1 MKQAFFISF
10 LLLASFFSSAQV
22 VFKTIVPQEAV
33 ATGESF
39 RVQYVVEGAEKVL
52 AVSAPSFKGFRLVN
66 EPEVYDGHTSYQT
79 NAKTLHNTTYTLEAI
94 KPGRYIIPGAVVTI
108 NGKTWRSNDATVTVI
123 SKEEAALQQQQN
135 GQVEENAA
143 YLAPGEDA
151 YRKINQNLFVKVVVN
166 KRSCYTG
173 EPVVATFKLY
183 SRLQSK
189 SDIVKNPGFYGFTV
203 QDMVSLSDKVMT
215 VEQLNGKLF
224 DVHTIRQVQL
234 YPLQAG
240 QFTIDPM
247 EIRNSVEFSR
257 SAVNRKT
264 EQQVTEGVSGN
275 YDRITGQGAATFETN
290 ISTEPVTIH
299 VKPSPVPAK
308 PVDFNGATGKFS
320 ISASV
325 EKDEL
330 AKNEEGY
337 LVITI
342 KGKGNFP
349 QLSAPVIEWPAGIE
363 GFEPAISES
372 TDKST
377 VPLEGTK
384 TFRYS
389 FVSSKPGN
397 YTLPAIKFS
406 FFDPDTNRYKTI
418 AATPAS
424 LLIGTEDKT
433 KAIPITEEKESIA
446 AVNKRAS
453 LVAAGIVIGFLL
465 IVLIYWVIQKKPK
478 KIITEEKPIVVYPS
492 VDEVLQP
499 AYLLIPAA
507 DKDFYAVVQQAIW
520 QYISPRLSL
529 SGSEMNKQVLSQRMA
544 EKNYSPVALLQVLE
558 HCEAGMFTNAVLEK
572 NKEALLE
579 KVKTVLGEIR
589 D

>member
-1 MKQAFFISF
+1 MKQAFVISI

-22 VFKTIVPQEAV
+22 TFKTIVPQEAV
-33 ATGESF
+33 TTGESF
-39 RVQYVVEGAEKVL
+39 RVQYVVEGAEKVP
-52 AVSAPSFKGFRLVN
+52 AVSVPSFKGFELVKG
-66 EPEVYDGHTSYQT
+66 PELYDGHTSYQT
-79 NAKTLHNTTYTLEAI
+79 NAKPLHNTIYTLEAI
-94 KPGRYIIPGAVVTI
+94 KPGRYIIPGAIATI
-108 NGKTWRSNDATVTVI
+108 NGKAWRSNDATVTVI
-123 SKEEAALQQQQN
+123 SKEEAAAQQQQN
-135 GQVEENAA
+135 GQAEENAA

-151 YRKINQNLFVKVVVN
+151 YKKINQNLFVKVLVN

-203 QDMVSLSDKVMT
+203 QDMISLSDKVMT

-264 EQQVTEGVSGN
+264 EQEVTEGIFDN
-275 YDRITGQGAATFETN
+275 NDRVTEPGATAYETT

-325 EKDEL
+325 EKNEL

-363 GFEPAISES
+363 GFEPAVSES

-397 YTLPAIKFS
+397 YTLPAVKLS

-418 AATPAS
+418 AAAPAS
-424 LLIGTEDKT
+424 LLISTEDRAKT
-433 KAIPITEEKESIA
+433 IPVAEEKESIA

-453 LVAAGIVIGFLL
+453 LVAAGIVVTFLL
-465 IVLIYWVIQKKPK
+465 IVLVYWLIQKKPK
-478 KIITEEKPIVVYPS
+478 KIITEEKPAVVYPS

-499 AYLLIPAA
+499 AYLLILAA

-520 QYISPRLSL
+520 KYISPRLSL
-529 SGSEMNKQVLSQRMA
+529 SGSEMNKQALSQRMA

-558 HCEAGMFTNAVLEK
+558 HCEAGMFTNASLEE

>member
-1 MKQAFFISF
+1 MKQAFVISF
-10 LLLASFFSSAQV
+10 LLPVSFFSSAQV
-22 VFKTIVPQEAV
+22 TFKTIVPQEAV
-33 ATGESF
+33 TTGESF
-39 RVQYVVEGAEKVL
+39 RVQYVVEGAEKAP
-52 AVSAPSFKGFRLVN
+52 AVSAPSFKGFGLVN
-66 EPEVYDGHTSYQT
+66 GPEVYDGHTSYQT
-79 NAKTLHNTTYTLEAI
+79 NARPLHNTTYTLKAI
-94 KPGRYIIPGAVVTI
+94 KPGRYIIPGAVVAI

-123 SKEEAALQQQQN
+123 STEEAASQQQQN
-135 GQVEENAA
+135 GQAEENAA

-151 YRKINQNLFVKVVVN
+151 YRKINQNLFVKVLVN

-203 QDMVSLSDKVMT
+203 QDMISLSDKVMT

-247 EIRNSVEFSR
+247 EIRNAVEFSR

-275 YDRITGQGAATFETN
+275 DDRVNGAGTVTFETN
-290 ISTEPVTIH
+290 INTEPVTIH

-308 PVDFNGATGKFS
+308 PVDFNGATGQFS

-325 EKDEL
+325 EKNEL

-363 GFEPAISES
+363 GFEPSVSES
-372 TDKST
+372 TDRST

-384 TFRYS
+384 IFRYS

-424 LLIGTEDKT
+424 LLISTEDKT
-433 KAIPITEEKESIA
+433 KAIPVAEEKESIT

-453 LVAAGIVIGFLL
+453 LVAAGIVVAFLL

-478 KIITEEKPIVVYPS
+478 KIVTEEKPVVVYPS
-492 VDEVLQP
+492 VDKVLQP

-520 QYISPRLSL
+520 KYISPRLSL
-529 SGSEMNKQVLSQRMA
+529 SGSEMNKQALSQRMA
-544 EKNYSPVALLQVLE
+544 EKNYSPVVLLQVLE
-558 HCEAGMFTNAVLEK
+558 HCEAGMFTNAALEE

-579 KVKTVLGEIR
+579 KVKTALGEIR

>member
-1 MKQAFFISF
+1 MKQAFVISI
-10 LLLASFFSSAQV
+10 LLLASFFSSAQIT
-22 VFKTIVPQEAV
+22 FKTIVPQEAV
-33 ATGESF
+33 TTGESF
-39 RVQYVVEGAEKVL
+39 RVQYVVEGAEKVP
-52 AVSAPSFKGFRLVN
+52 AVSVPSFKGFELVKG
-66 EPEVYDGHTSYQT
+66 PELYDGHTSYQT
-79 NAKTLHNTTYTLEAI
+79 NAKPLHNTIYTLEAI
-94 KPGRYIIPGAVVTI
+94 KPGRYIIPGAIATI
-108 NGKTWRSNDATVTVI
+108 NGKAWRSNDATVTVI
-123 SKEEAALQQQQN
+123 SKEEAAAQQQQN
-135 GQVEENAA
+135 GQAEENAA

-151 YRKINQNLFVKVVVN
+151 YKKINQNLFVKVLVN

-203 QDMVSLSDKVMT
+203 QDMISLSDKVMT

-240 QFTIDPM
+240 QFIIDPM

-264 EQQVTEGVSGN
+264 EQEVTEGILDN
-275 YDRITGQGAATFETN
+275 NDRVAELSATAYETT

-320 ISASV
+320 ISASI
-325 EKDEL
+325 EKNEL

-363 GFEPAISES
+363 GFEPTVSES

-397 YTLPAIKFS
+397 YTLPAVKLS

-418 AATPAS
+418 AAAPAS
-424 LLIGTEDKT
+424 LLISTEDRAKT
-433 KAIPITEEKESIA
+433 IPVAEEKESIA

-453 LVAAGIVIGFLL
+453 LVAAGIVVAFLL
-465 IVLIYWVIQKKPK
+465 IVLIYWLIQKKPK
-478 KIITEEKPIVVYPS
+478 KIITEEEPAVVYPS

-507 DKDFYAVVQQAIW
+507 DKDFYVVVQQAIW
-520 QYISPRLSL
+520 KYISPRLSL
-529 SGSEMNKQVLSQRMA
+529 SGSEMNKQALSQRMA
-544 EKNYSPVALLQVLE
+544 QKNYSPVALLQVLE
-558 HCEAGMFTNAVLEK
+558 HCEAGMFTNASLEE

-579 KVKTVLGEIR
+579 KAKTALGEIR

>member
-1 MKQAFFISF
+1 MKQVFFISF

-22 VFKTIVPQEAV
+22 TFKTIVPQEAV

-39 RVQYVVEGAEKVL
+39 RVQYVVEGAGKVL

-66 EPEVYDGHTSYQT
+66 GPEVYDGHSSYQT
-79 NAKTLHNTTYTLEAI
+79 NARPLHNTTYILEAI

-108 NGKTWRSNDATVTVI
+108 NGKTWRSNDATVMVI

-135 GQVEENAA
+135 GQAEENAA
-143 YLAPGEDA
+143 YLVPGEDA
-151 YRKINQNLFVKVVVN
+151 YRKINQNLFVKVLVN

-264 EQQVTEGVSGN
+264 EQQVTEGVYSNDDPVAG
-275 YDRITGQGAATFETN
+275 TGAATFETN

-325 EKDEL
+325 EKNRL

-363 GFEPAISES
+363 GFEPAVTES
-372 TDKST
+372 TDKHT

-384 TFRYS
+384 TFRYT

-424 LLIGTEDKT
+424 LLISTEDRT
-433 KAIPITEEKESIA
+433 KAIPVAEEKESIA

-453 LVAAGIVIGFLL
+453 LVAAGIVVAFLL
-465 IVLIYWVIQKKPK
+465 VVLIYWFIQKKPT

-499 AYLLIPAA
+499 AYLLVPAA

-520 QYISPRLSL
+520 KYISPRLNL
-529 SGSEMNKQVLSQRMA
+529 RGSEMNKQVLSQRIA

-558 HCEAGMFTNAVLEK
+558 HCEAGMFTNAALEE

-579 KVKTVLGEIR
+579 KVKTVLGEIK

>member
-1 MKQAFFISF
+1 MKQVLFISF
-10 LLLASFFSSAQV
+10 LLLASVYSSAQV

-33 ATGESF
+33 VAGESF
-39 RVQYVVEGAEKVL
+39 RVQYVVEGAEKIL
-52 AVSAPSFKGFRLVN
+52 AVSAPSFKGFRQVN
-66 EPEVYDGHTSYQT
+66 APEIYDGHTSYQT
-79 NAKTLHNTTYTLEAI
+79 NAKPLHNTTYTLEAI
-94 KPGRYIIPGAVVTI
+94 QPGRYVIPGAVVTI
-108 NGKTWRSNDATVTVI
+108 NGKTWRSNDAIVTVI
-123 SKEEAALQQQQN
+123 SKEEAAYQQQQN
-135 GQVEENAA
+135 GLAEENAA

-151 YRKINQNLFVKVVVN
+151 YRKISQNLFVKVMVN

-203 QDMVSLSDKVMT
+203 QDMISLSDKVIT

-240 QFTIDPM
+240 RFTIDPM

-257 SAVNRKT
+257 SAINRKT
-264 EQQVTEGVSGN
+264 EQQVTEGMSGNDDRVSGPA
-275 YDRITGQGAATFETN
+275 AATFETN
-290 ISTEPVTIH
+290 ISTEPVTIQ
-299 VKPSPVPAK
+299 VKPSPVPAR

-325 EKDEL
+325 EKVKL

-349 QLSAPVIEWPAGIE
+349 QLSAPVVEWPAGIE
-363 GFEPAISES
+363 GFEPAVSES

-418 AATPAS
+418 AARPAS
-424 LLIGTEDKT
+424 LLIGSEEKAKT
-433 KAIPITEEKESIA
+433 IPVAEKKESIA
-446 AVNKRAS
+446 AINQRVS
-453 LVAAGIVIGFLL
+453 LVAAGIVVAFLL
-465 IVLIYWVIQKKPK
+465 FILIYWVIQKKPQ
-478 KIITEEKPIVVYPS
+478 KIVLEEKPGVVYPT

-507 DKDFYAVVQQAIW
+507 DKDFYAAVQQAIW
-520 QYISPRLSL
+520 KYISPRLHL
-529 SGSEMNKQVLSQRMA
+529 RGSEMNKKALSQRMV
-544 EKNYSPVALLQVLE
+544 EKSYTPAVLLQLLE
-558 HCEAGMFTNAVLEK
+558 HCEAGMFTNAALDE
-572 NKEALLE
+572 NKEVLLE

>member
-1 MKQAFFISF
+1 MPQA
-10 LLLASFFSSAQV
+10 
-22 VFKTIVPQEAV
+22 AV
-33 ATGESF
+33 TTGESF
-39 RVQYVVEGAEKVL
+39 RVQYVVEGAEKAP
-52 AVSAPSFKGFRLVN
+52 AVSAPSFKGFGLVN
-66 EPEVYDGHTSYQT
+66 GPEVYDGHTSYQT
-79 NAKTLHNTTYTLEAI
+79 NAKPLHNTTYTLKAI

-123 SKEEAALQQQQN
+123 STEEAASQQQQN
-135 GQVEENAA
+135 GQAEENAA

-151 YRKINQNLFVKVVVN
+151 YRKINQNLFVKVLVN

-203 QDMVSLSDKVMT
+203 QDMISLSDKVMT

-257 SAVNRKT
+257 SAINRKT
-264 EQQVTEGVSGN
+264 EQQVTEGVFDN
-275 YDRITGQGAATFETN
+275 DDRMTGSGAATFETN
-290 ISTEPVTIH
+290 ISTEPITIQ

-308 PVDFNGATGKFS
+308 PADFNGATGKFS
-320 ISASV
+320 ISATV

-363 GFEPAISES
+363 GFEPAVSES
-372 TDKST
+372 TDKGT

-397 YTLPAIKFS
+397 YTLPAIKLS
-406 FFDPDTNRYKTI
+406 F
-418 AATPAS
+418 
-424 LLIGTEDKT
+424 LI
-433 KAIPITEEKESIA
+433 
-446 AVNKRAS
+446 
-453 LVAAGIVIGFLL
+453 
-465 IVLIYWVIQKKPK
+465 
-478 KIITEEKPIVVYPS
+478 
-492 VDEVLQP
+492 
-499 AYLLIPAA
+499 LIPTGTR
-507 DKDFYAVVQQAIW
+507 Q
-520 QYISPRLSL
+520 
-529 SGSEMNKQVLSQRMA
+529 
-544 EKNYSPVALLQVLE
+544 
-558 HCEAGMFTNAVLEK
+558 
-572 NKEALLE
+572 
-579 KVKTVLGEIR
+579 
-589 D
+589 

>member
-1 MKQAFFISF
+1 MKQAFVISI

-22 VFKTIVPQEAV
+22 TFKTIVPQEAV
-33 ATGESF
+33 TTGESF
-39 RVQYVVEGAEKVL
+39 RVQYVVEGAEKVP
-52 AVSAPSFKGFRLVN
+52 AVSAPSFKGFGLVN
-66 EPEVYDGHTSYQT
+66 GPEVYDGHTSYQT
-79 NAKTLHNTTYTLEAI
+79 NAKPLHNTTYTLKAI

-108 NGKTWRSNDATVTVI
+108 NGKILRSNDVTVTVI
-123 SKEEAALQQQQN
+123 STEEAASQQQQN
-135 GQVEENAA
+135 GQAEENAA

-151 YRKINQNLFVKVVVN
+151 YRKINQNLFVKVLVN

-203 QDMVSLSDKVMT
+203 QDMISLSDKVMT

-240 QFTIDPM
+240 RFTIDPM

-257 SAVNRKT
+257 SAINRKT
-264 EQQVTEGVSGN
+264 EQQVTEGVFDN
-275 YDRITGQGAATFETN
+275 DDRMTGPGTATFETN
-290 ISTEPVTIH
+290 ISTEPITIQ
-299 VKPSPVPAK
+299 VKPSPVPSK
-308 PVDFNGATGKFS
+308 PADFNGATGKFS
-320 ISASV
+320 ISATV

-372 TDKST
+372 TNKST

-397 YTLPAIKFS
+397 YTLPAIKLS

-418 AATPAS
+418 AAAPAS

-433 KAIPITEEKESIA
+433 KAIPVAEEKESITS
-446 AVNKRAS
+446 VNKRAS
-453 LVAAGIVIGFLL
+453 LVAAGIVVTLLL
-465 IVLIYWVIQKKPK
+465 IVLIYWVTQKKPK
-478 KIITEEKPIVVYPS
+478 KIVTEEKPVVVYPS

-520 QYISPRLSL
+520 KYISPRLSL

-558 HCEAGMFTNAVLEK
+558 HCESGMFTNAALDE

-579 KVKTVLGEIR
+579 KVKTVLGEIK

>member
-1 MKQAFFISF
+1 MKQAVIISF
-10 LLLASFFSSAQV
+10 LLLAAFFSSAQI
-22 VFKTIVPQEAV
+22 VFRTIVPQEAV
-33 ATGESF
+33 AAGESF
-39 RVQYVVEGAEKVL
+39 RVQYVIEGAERVPVV
-52 AVSAPSFKGFRLVN
+52 AAPSFKGFGLVN
-66 EPEVYDGHTSYQT
+66 EPEVYDGRTGYQT
-79 NAKTLHNTTYTLEAI
+79 NAKPLHNTIYTLKAI

-123 SKEEAALQQQQN
+123 SKEEASLQQTQN
-135 GQVEENAA
+135 GHGEDNTA

-151 YRKINQNLFVKVVVN
+151 YRKISQNLFVKVQVN

-183 SRLQSK
+183 SRLQSR

-264 EQQVTEGVSGN
+264 EQQVTEGVFGN
-275 YDRITGQGAATFETN
+275 EGRATEPGAATFETA

-325 EKDEL
+325 EKDKL

-349 QLSAPVIEWPAGIE
+349 QLSAPVVEWPAGIE
-363 GFEPAISES
+363 GFEPAVSES

-418 AATPAS
+418 AATPSS
-424 LLIGTEDKT
+424 LLIGTEDNT
-433 KAIPITEEKESIA
+433 KLVPVAEKKESIA
-446 AVNKRAS
+446 AVNKRVS
-453 LVAAGIVIGFLL
+453 LVAAGIVVAFLL
-465 IVLIYWVIQKKPK
+465 VVLIYWIIQKKPQK
-478 KIITEEKPIVVYPS
+478 TVTEEKPGIIHPTI
-492 VDEVLQP
+492 DEVLQP

-507 DKDFYAVVQQAIW
+507 DKDFYAAVQQAIW
-520 QYISPRLSL
+520 KYISPRLSL
-529 SGSEMNKQVLSQRMA
+529 HGSEMNKQVLSQRMA
-544 EKNYSPVALLQVLE
+544 EKNNSPVELLQLLE
-558 HCEAGMFTNAVLEK
+558 QCEAGMFTNAVLEE

-579 KVKTVLGEIR
+579 KVKMVLEAIR
-589 D
+589 N